1 MGRPPVELRLLGR
14 FVVLREGR
22 EVPGPAFGGRKVRAL
37 LRVLATRRG
46 AIVAHDVLTDALW
59 CDRPPADPAA
69 NLQVLVNRARR
80 ALGRPE
86 LVVTG
91 DGGYRLSSD
100 HDCVVDAEQFVAAV
114 DQARAAV
121 GRATLA
127 GYEAALALWAGEPLA
142 EDGYAAW
149 AADYRARLT
158 ILHQLAMEEAA
169 RVALDLGEGARA
181 VELASAAAAAEPLR
195 EVAVVGLVRAL
206 AVTGD
211 TAAALDRYEQ
221 FRRTLADELGVD
233 PSAAAQ
239 EVHQELLRGDAR
251 PVTRG
256 RAPAGAQLGRMPF
269 VGRAAELEAL
279 SQVSTRFDVA
289 LLVGASGA
297 GKSRLLEQL
306 SKKVPV
312 ILARAF
318 PGEQDEPW
326 SLARSVV
333 REALDA
339 DLAVVE
345 RLPRPVAGAV
355 AWLLPEW
362 EPGTPGPPPDAE
374 SRRAMLVE
382 AAVHLLG
389 EAGRVIVLDD
399 VQWADPTSLALL
411 EAVLSRLDEVGAVLA
426 MRPVERGG
434 RASVRQV
441 LHRLCQGGRL
451 VELPPLSREEI
462 GELAGDA
469 ALRDSLAAAT
479 DRTPIA
485 VGEALRTLAAEGVIS
500 RTPQRRWRVV
510 DRSGLRRAEQ
520 VAVAG
525 QRQAIGRRA
534 DDQPAPVREVLH
546 ILALLGREASARVLA
561 LATERDEREV
571 LDLLGSLAQAGLGRL
586 GERGWAAAHDMVADV
601 VASRLGN
608 DERGRLHASIARAL
622 EETDAEPGE
631 AAGHWRSAGDADRA
645 ATAYHRAAERALDAF
660 ANGEALNFADA
671 GLALAPGVGSRA
683 QLHQT
688 RAEARARRGD
698 IPGARSDLREAV
710 RAHRPGP
717 S

>member
-256 RAPAGAQLGRMPF
+256 RAPAGAQRVHKGRVRGDAGRGPGGGAPAGAQLGRMPF

-312 ILARAF
+312 ILAR
-318 PGEQDEPW
+318 
-326 SLARSVV
+326 
-333 REALDA
+333 
-339 DLAVVE
+339 
-345 RLPRPVAGAV
+345 
-355 AWLLPEW
+355 
-362 EPGTPGPPPDAE
+362 
-374 SRRAMLVE
+374 
-382 AAVHLLG
+382 
-389 EAGRVIVLDD
+389 
-399 VQWADPTSLALL
+399 
-411 EAVLSRLDEVGAVLA
+411 
-426 MRPVERGG
+426 
-434 RASVRQV
+434 
-441 LHRLCQGGRL
+441 
-451 VELPPLSREEI
+451 
-462 GELAGDA
+462 
-469 ALRDSLAAAT
+469 
-479 DRTPIA
+479 
-485 VGEALRTLAAEGVIS
+485 
-500 RTPQRRWRVV
+500 
-510 DRSGLRRAEQ
+510 
-520 VAVAG
+520 
-525 QRQAIGRRA
+525 
-534 DDQPAPVREVLH
+534 
-546 ILALLGREASARVLA
+546 
-561 LATERDEREV
+561 
-571 LDLLGSLAQAGLGRL
+571 
-586 GERGWAAAHDMVADV
+586 
-601 VASRLGN
+601 
-608 DERGRLHASIARAL
+608 
-622 EETDAEPGE
+622 
-631 AAGHWRSAGDADRA
+631 
-645 ATAYHRAAERALDAF
+645 
-660 ANGEALNFADA
+660 
-671 GLALAPGVGSRA
+671 
-683 QLHQT
+683 
-688 RAEARARRGD
+688 
-698 IPGARSDLREAV
+698 
-710 RAHRPGP
+710 
-717 S
+717 